1 VTSQPDLQSLHPPR
15 IATWLFTLFT
25 PAEVTE
31 SIIGDLLEEFS
42 ALVIKSG
49 LALDRGWYWPQP
61 LRTIAH
67 AGGNAVSSAPWLM
80 LVTTIGGLWLIGF
93 ATRSSAHAMQTFLDA
108 HRLYESHPNAYLF
121 WSKFPL
127 EIGRLIVCGLVG
139 AIVALAG
146 KRMEMIAVIAISLV
160 QIALFLAAVVVV
172 IARGEE
178 WSHWFIVMLRWNGL
192 CSVAT
197 VLGGAIVS
205 TCRYRAATRSS
216 AA

>member
-1 VTSQPDLQSLHPPR
+1 MTSQPDLQSPQPPR
-15 IATWLFTLFT
+15 IATWLLTLFT

-31 SIIGDLLEEFS
+31 PIMGDLLEEFS
-42 ALVIKSG
+42 GLVIKSG
-49 LALDRGWYWPQP
+49 LAFARSWYWRQT
-61 LRTIAH
+61 LRTMAH

-80 LVTTIGGLWLIGF
+80 LVTIIGGLWLIGF
-93 ATRSSAHAMQTFLDA
+93 ATRSSAHAVQTFLDA
-108 HRLYESHPNAYLF
+108 HRLYESHPDAYLF

-139 AIVALAG
+139 IIVALAA

-160 QIALFLAAVVVV
+160 QIALFLVGVVVV
-172 IARGEE
+172 IARGEV
-178 WSHWFIVMLRWNGL
+178 WFHWFIVMLWWNGL

-197 VLGGAIVS
+197 VVGGAIVK
-205 TCRYRAATRSS
+205 TCRYRASTRSS